1 MLLPLLV
8 CEDEERHCFSCHLMN
23 QINLMVGTMYR
34 LVKSGA
40 SGDYI

>member
-8 CEDEERHCFSCHLMN
+8 CEDEERHCFSCHIMN
-23 QINLMVGTMYR
+23 QMNLMVGTMYC